1 MKAKFF
7 ILLWMACMTIG
18 VRAQT
23 YTIVSRSNDTIRL
36 HANKLGD
43 ALKSALPGGGATE
56 NYRLIE
62 KVDDGKKS
70 LLFVDFVQ
78 LVDKIFVVYETDLIH
93 AGEWQM
99 TTYSF
104 DSIFNAVKRVDAIL
118 LKGQLLGMDI
128 AIFQRPN
135 LYKDVI
141 NIDGIEFDLPLKV
154 QVFEAKQALAEAKQA
169 QVEAKQAQESKKND
183 FERLGLTEDDV
194 TNMSGKANEC
204 YIAYLLMGGHF
215 NKLEDRSLLSQLCD
229 QNEVVSISGMYNSE
243 QLKYLSKGHDW
254 RLNVYAK

>member
-36 HANKLGD
+36 HGNKLGD
-43 ALKSALPGGGATE
+43 ALKSALPGGGTTE

-104 DSIFNAVKRVDAIL
+104 DSIFDAVQRENAIL
-118 LKGQLLGMDI
+118 LKGELLGMNVVI
-128 AIFQRPN
+128 YQRPN

-141 NIDGIEFDLPLKV
+141 NIDGIEFDLPIKV
-154 QVFEAKQALAEAKQA
+154 QLY
-169 QVEAKQAQESKKND
+169 ESKLTQGSQKKSG
-183 FERLGLTEDDV
+183 ELSRLGLTEEDV
-194 TNMSGKANEC
+194 AQMEGKANEC
-204 YIAYLLMGGHF
+204 YIALLIKNGNF
-215 NKLEDRSLLSQLCD
+215 NQSVDKTVLNDLIDSGAEASIRAKYNRDQLLF
-229 QNEVVSISGMYNSE
+229 
-243 QLKYLSKGHDW
+243 LSRGHDT
-254 RLNVYAK
+254 RLNKYAK